1 MGIGA
6 VLAVNAGVSALC
18 FLVLWRVAVALKDPS
33 FIDSWWGAGMVVI
46 AVSTYLQSGGGA
58 HAVLLTLLCAAW
70 GLRLGIYL
78 LWRWRQHGADRRYTR
93 MMADAKEQKGWDF
106 ATASLIY
113 VFSLQALLQFIVCL
127 PVQLGQSSGPASLG
141 PLAWAGAALA
151 VTGILFET
159 IGDAQ
164 LVRFKANPDNAGKVL
179 DTGLWRYTR
188 HPNYFGDACTW
199 WGLYLIAADTGLLGA
214 LSIVG
219 PALLTF
225 LLTRWSGVP
234 TTEGPMRRK
243 KPDYAD
249 YVARTSS
256 FIPMP
261 PKRVS

>member
-1 MGIGA
+1 MEIGG

-46 AVSTYLQSGGGA
+46 AVSTYLQSEGGP

-127 PVQLGQSSGPASLG
+127 PVQLGQSSGLASLG

-151 VTGILFET
+151 TPSWCASRPIRTMPARCSTRVCGATRATPT
-159 IGDAQ
+159 ISATPAPG
-164 LVRFKANPDNAGKVL
+164 
-179 DTGLWRYTR
+179 
-188 HPNYFGDACTW
+188 
-199 WGLYLIAADTGLLGA
+199 GA
-214 LSIVG
+214 S
-219 PALLTF
+219 T
-225 LLTRWSGVP
+225 
-234 TTEGPMRRK
+234 
-243 KPDYAD
+243 
-249 YVARTSS
+249 
-256 FIPMP
+256 
-261 PKRVS
+261 